1 MYIISFLLIV
11 LLLIAA
17 YVILMPI
24 VFLRGFTRWLL
35 SRFGFSGAKYE
46 EMRRAREE
54 QMRTSRR
61 REETHR
67 STQQS
72 APRNSDGKIFSAD
85 EGEYVEFEE
94 IK

>member
-1 MYIISFLLIV
+1 
-11 LLLIAA
+11 
-17 YVILMPI
+17 MPL

-35 SRFGFSGAKYE
+35 SRFGLSGAKYE

-54 QMRTSRR
+54 QVRASRR
-61 REETHR
+61 REEAHR
-67 STQQS
+67 STQQN
-72 APRNSDGKIFSAD
+72 ATRHSDGKIFSSD